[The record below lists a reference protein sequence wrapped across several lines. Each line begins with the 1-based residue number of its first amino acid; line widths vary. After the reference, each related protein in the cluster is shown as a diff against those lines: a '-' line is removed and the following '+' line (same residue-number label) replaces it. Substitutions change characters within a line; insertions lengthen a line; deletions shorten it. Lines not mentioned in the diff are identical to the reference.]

1 MGGSGSAEG
10 AAPADKTSGVARVRA
25 LRARAGE
32 GWAAAE
38 AFDEALVVEEPLELR
53 IEGQP
58 AAVTMRTPGDDL
70 DLAAGFLYTEGVI
83 DGWDDVAAMAQL
95 DDPLDPRGNTVHIRL
110 SPGVPALRARAAD
123 RALFAS
129 SSCGVC
135 GKASIDRVI
144 MKQEPLPLFQPPPVE
159 VVLGMPAAL
168 RAAQPRFDATGGL
181 HAAGL
186 FHLDGRLELA
196 REDVGRHNA
205 VDKVIGARLRAEAC
219 PIPDRLLVVSG
230 RVGMEIVQKALVAR
244 IPGIVSVGPPSSLAV
259 ELAQAAGMFLAGFV
273 REGRLNRYDRGAPR

>member
-1 MGGSGSAEG
+1 MI
-10 AAPADKTSGVARVRA
+10 RA
-25 LRARAGE
+25 
-32 GWAAAE
+32 
-38 AFDEALVVEEPLELR
+38 
-53 IEGQP
+53 
-58 AAVTMRTPGDDL
+58 T
-70 DLAAGFLYTEGVI
+70 
-83 DGWDDVAAMAQL
+83 
-95 DDPLDPRGNTVHIRL
+95 PRGNTVHVRL
-110 SPGVPALRARAAD
+110 APGVPALRARAAD

-144 MKQEPLPLFQPPPVE
+144 MKHEPLPMFQPPPVE
-159 VVLGMPAAL
+159 VVLGMPATL

-244 IPGIVSVGPPSSLAV
+244 IPGIVSVG
-259 ELAQAAGMFLAGFV
+259 AAEQPRRRAGRRRRHV
-273 REGRLNRYDRGAPR
+273 LGRFCARGAPQPLRPGLRARDSKRGGPAGQARRAGCCAGSLRSVARLRPATRCAAAPPPAAGAALGAKGAPEGPPELRRAGST